1 MKKILLLIFFSFFCY
16 LEALSPQNLHAS
28 FLLADCGREEE
39 AKEILINSFSRK
51 TADVEFI
58 AEQFVNWIRNQPTEM
73 EENFNRSAYFVVKGN
88 KNLAKKAITNFHS
101 LEHNQLSE
109 FATTFVDWGFNLLET
124 YEVLTQSR

>member
-1 MKKILLLIFFSFFCY
+1 M
-16 LEALSPQNLHAS
+16 
-28 FLLADCGREEE
+28 
-39 AKEILINSFSRK
+39 
-51 TADVEFI
+51 
-58 AEQFVNWIRNQPTEM
+58 
-73 EENFNRSAYFVVKGN
+73 VKGN